1 MSKLLK
7 LIFCFGEKNE
17 VDELDSCSEQ
27 DLNEIF
33 EKTKTYKTF
42 QNKIPKEDDED
53 SSEEN
58 PEVTTINKYEK
69 TINDQSQEHFTI
81 MKMPISPN
89 KYETL
94 IISEDFKHFQEGN
107 KHVSKKTKD
116 KNSNE
121 KTNFQKARFSH
132 ASQIPKIIRSEKN
145 DLNIL
150 RKHFLYEW
158 NQREKRY
165 VLRDTSTIDSED
177 FLSETH
183 NALYKCF
190 DGNVTL
196 ENTFNQITD
205 KIFSD
210 IFQKCEKIQSDR
222 NIIEEIH
229 TGMKNVLISR
239 INQNKKVD
247 DKLDNDVLKEME
259 SVARTII
266 TNRLIRD
273 DKRSFGNNDD
283 QQQSSS
289 TLVKTF
295 LKEYRKVGEKN
306 ESSVTKIGPKT
317 FLIKIPE
324 ELNTSQE
331 MLLNILFEKKSNKRD
346 KS

>member
-7 LIFCFGEKNE
+7 LLLCFGVKNE

-42 QNKIPKEDDED
+42 QNKIPKEEDED

-58 PEVTTINKYEK
+58 SEVTTINKHEK
-69 TINDQSQEHFTI
+69 TINDQSQERFTI
-81 MKMPISPN
+81 MKIPISPN
-89 KYETL
+89 TYETL

-107 KHVSKKTKD
+107 NHVSKKTKE
-116 KNSNE
+116 KKSNE
-121 KTNFQKARFSH
+121 NTNLQKAPFSD
-132 ASQIPKIIRSEKN
+132 ASEIPKIIRSAKD

-158 NQREKRY
+158 NQREQRY
-165 VLRDTSTIDSED
+165 VPRDTSTIDSED
-177 FLSETH
+177 SLSEGH
-183 NALYKCF
+183 NALYKYF

-210 IFQKCEKIQSDR
+210 IFQKCKKIQSDR
-222 NIIEEIH
+222 NIIEETH
-229 TGMKNVLISR
+229 KGMKNVLISR

-273 DKRSFGNNDD
+273 DKRSFANNDD
-283 QQQSSS
+283 QQQSLSS
-289 TLVKTF
+289 LVKTF
-295 LKEYRKVGEKN
+295 LREYRKVGEKN
-306 ESSVTKIGPKT
+306 ESSVTKIGSKT

-324 ELNTSQE
+324 ELNTPHE
-331 MLLNILFEKKSNKRD
+331 TFLNILFEKKSSKRNK
-346 KS
+346 S